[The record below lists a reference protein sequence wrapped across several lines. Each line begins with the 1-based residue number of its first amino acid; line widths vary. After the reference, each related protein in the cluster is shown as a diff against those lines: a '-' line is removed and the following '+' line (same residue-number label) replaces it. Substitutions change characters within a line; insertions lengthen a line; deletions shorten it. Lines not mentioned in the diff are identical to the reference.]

1 VEAEMVG
8 AKVPHRR
15 GVTTDLAV
23 SIDAAR
29 VPSRGMFGE
38 ATDGDALDALLRA
51 LVERRVLYWEGPPP
65 GPDERPETYSFKHK
79 SGVAVTVTAHGG

>member
-1 VEAEMVG
+1 MVN

-15 GVTTDLAV
+15 GAITDLAV

-38 ATDGDALDALLRA
+38 ATDGDALDALLRS
-51 LVERRVLYWEGPPP
+51 LVERRVLYWEGSPP
-65 GPDERPETYSFKHK
+65 GPSERPVTYTFKHR